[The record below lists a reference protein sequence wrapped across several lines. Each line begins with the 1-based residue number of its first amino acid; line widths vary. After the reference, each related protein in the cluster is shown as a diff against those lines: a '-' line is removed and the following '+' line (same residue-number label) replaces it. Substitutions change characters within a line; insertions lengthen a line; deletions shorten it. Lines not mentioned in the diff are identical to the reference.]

1 MTASEAIIVAITM
14 VTMMHAVTDSLM
26 MTAIVAIVRITT
38 VGNLLNKA
46 ARQWSSLE
54 GTAPPCTH
62 HNGGF
67 LFVLI
72 LEAETR

>member
-1 MTASEAIIVAITM
+1 
-14 VTMMHAVTDSLM
+14 VTGSLM

-38 VGNLLNKA
+38 VGDLSNKA

-62 HNGGF
+62 HWWVFMCVNMRSGN
-67 LFVLI
+67 
-72 LEAETR
+72 

>member
-14 VTMMHAVTDSLM
+14 VIMMHAVTGSLM
-26 MTAIVAIVRITT
+26 MTAIVPIVRIPT

-54 GTAPPCTH
+54 IAAPPVPTIT
-62 HNGGF
+62 N
-67 LFVLI
+67 LY
-72 LEAETR
+72 